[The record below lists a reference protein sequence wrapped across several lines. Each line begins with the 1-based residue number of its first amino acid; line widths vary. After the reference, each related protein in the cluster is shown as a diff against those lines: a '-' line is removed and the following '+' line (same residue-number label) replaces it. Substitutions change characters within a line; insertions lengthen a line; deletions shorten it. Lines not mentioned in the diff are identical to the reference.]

1 MAGSNV
7 IWAEFA
13 GHGYFAGPFPSSV
26 IAGVTLVSGDIYDI
40 TFLWTNIYPDADMM
54 IDNVGARLYVEG
66 YSNREDVKQVFYQI
80 PSRRFFSWELWD
92 GTPVNTK
99 LNNGDLHWA
108 DLEVIDKHNLIR
120 KNYLLVKPF
129 VIDGDMTNAQ
139 IADKLGYSQS
149 WVDKLVPKVKEAETL
164 YNENHSPTE

>member
-66 YSNREDVKQVFYQI
+66 YSNRDV
-80 PSRRFFSWELWD
+80 PD
-92 GTPVNTK
+92 GYYTITSATTTTVTITGIFPV
-99 LNNGDLHWA
+99 G
-108 DLEVIDKHNLIR
+108 
-120 KNYLLVKPF
+120 
-129 VIDGDMTNAQ
+129 
-139 IADKLGYSQS
+139 
-149 WVDKLVPKVKEAETL
+149 
-164 YNENHSPTE
+164 SPTAGAPATSATVRVEDFYRFCNIIPDFVTGQNRE